1 MHRPRLIAAL
11 FASLS
16 LPLGAQGIR
25 YIDYHVNNIP
35 NIVTA
40 AGIVSEII
48 FEPDEIIEY
57 HNFGFGDGWASEV
70 VRDHILVFKA
80 QDSEPQTN
88 LLVHTDKR
96 DYVFTV
102 TVGNNDWTGH
112 PDKSGAVYSLRIRYH
127 DGKTK
132 AAKEAAEKEA
142 VLRDKDISSPD
153 TYLYH
158 NYDYRATPNAADI
171 TPVRTWDNGK
181 LTFIA
186 FPRGAKRGTVYE
198 LMADGKAAL
207 VNQHTEKNGLLV
219 IHGVYPRLIIRLGD
233 EAVELRR
240 NDRAERH
247 ENPAKTTVRD
257 TRRIEAQNAP
267 GEYRS
272 GTPAPAREQAP
283 VFRGDSNKKPPAE
296 EPGLFAPYPAETQQ

>member
-1 MHRPRLIAAL
+1 MKRLSLNVLLAAL
-11 FASLS
+11 SVPS
-16 LPLGAQGIR
+16 GAQGIR
-25 YIDYHVNNIP
+25 YIDYHVNSIP

-40 AGIVSEII
+40 DGIVSEII
-48 FEPDEIIEY
+48 FEPDEVIEY
-57 HNFGFGDGWASEV
+57 HNFGFGDAWESVV
-70 VRDHILVFKA
+70 VRDHILVFKTKDA
-80 QDSEPQTN
+80 EPQTN

-96 DYVFTV
+96 HYVFTL
-102 TVGNNDWTGH
+102 TSGNNDWTEH

-132 AAKEAAEKEA
+132 SAKEASDKEA

-158 NYDYRATPNAADI
+158 NYDYRATQNARDI
-171 TPVRTWDNGK
+171 TPVRTWDNGT

-186 FPRGAKRGTVYE
+186 FPTGAKRGTVYE
-198 LMADGKAAL
+198 LMANGKAAL

-219 IHGVYPRLIIRLGD
+219 IHGVFPRLIIRLGD

-240 NDRAERH
+240 NDQAERH
-247 ENPAKTTVRD
+247 ENPVKTTVRGA
-257 TRRIEAQNAP
+257 RRTEAQSAP

-283 VFRGDSNKKPPAE
+283 IFSGDSKKPSEE
-296 EPGLFAPYPAETQQ
+296 EPGLFAPYPGETQ